1 MKKIIAFVVA
11 IMGVALSYGAV
22 ESSRNSLY
30 ILLSDK
36 WGGGKPLRKIGA
48 LRLYY
53 GQNNG

>member
-1 MKKIIAFVVA
+1 MKKIIGFVVA

-36 WGGGKPLRKIGA
+36 WGGEPLRKIGA